1 MRCLCRMFRETQQGA
16 QLSNQ
21 EMTLEEFTRLIRR
34 AGVELSAA
42 DTSMLFDE
50 IAASCRVAHEMTERI
65 ASRLSRGSEPAH
77 IFHREAGNGPS

>member
-34 AGVELSAA
+34 VGIELSAA
-42 DTSMLFDE
+42 DTTMLFDE
-50 IAASCRVAHEMTERI
+50 IAASCRVAGEMTERI
-65 ASRLSRGSEPAH
+65 ASRLSRGGEPAH
-77 IFHREAGNGPS
+77 IFLREGGNDAS